1 MFPVAQ
7 SRESERGA
15 VIVLVAIALPVL
27 VLFVSLAVDFAHFF
41 DYSRNLQARADAAA
55 LAAGVEYGSKCFGA
69 TVSPAQ
75 LDAIGQ
81 AAQQYAGPPN
91 GTPPNAG
98 NPAQNLPFAFNAV
111 TPYYNQ
117 PKLKAG
123 SPTDFYMIL
132 NGSTSADKGG
142 TNFSDGTVCAADYPV
157 TPGPP
162 PAPATDVW
170 LTQEHVPLFFPLLG
184 IKPNISAHARVQL
197 QAIGQPVDST
207 PIAVPDPADVPCMV
221 GNVVDQTTGAV
232 IATTGKLTETNT
244 NPPTWSGPT
253 TTGVTVP
260 STGGAADQLAVQAFF
275 PDDCSNINGSGT
287 RYDAA
292 AQGGGIDFINGY
304 TTPPATVTTPTIG
317 SVWLEAAGC
326 NPTGTAESTNQTGT
340 AGNAYF
346 YYFTTS
352 TACKVI
358 VHARVDFP
366 AGQGAPGVVAVMDGD
381 VANGQD
387 MHGPPDLQGNNFW
400 YSQTFA
406 IPPLSGRHVFTLRWY
421 QSASTVQTK
430 CKTLADATNKTKPCD
445 LNGGNPVQQTFAAV
459 DDGSDPPDDSGPI
472 IGAYVGC
479 SANCTAVGG
488 VAPGGINTI
497 PTGTNPTLQITF
509 QLQGLKNS
517 GQNDPP
523 VVLRASVQS
532 SKATGLVDCGQG
544 NGASS
549 DSQAIQTGCPHSVA
563 VYNGNTCIVDP
574 SAQPWTCLSVITG
587 NRRQQIVNG
596 FVNKVG
602 QSCDNWQS
610 YKATGV
616 NNINAD
622 TDPRAFVMII
632 TSPNDLSLASSNP
645 NAIIHILGFAVFY
658 VTGWDGDKWAP
669 GQGNQTIPGCTA
681 PTDRDEA
688 FPGTGSSNN
697 QIWGHFFKTVVPGIG
712 GGIACDPNAFGGCV
726 AALTR

>member
-1 MFPVAQ
+1 MRPVAFT
-7 SRESERGA
+7 RESERGA
-15 VIVLVAIALPVL
+15 VMVLVAIALPVL
-27 VLFVSLAVDFAHFF
+27 VLFVSLAIDFAHFF
-41 DYSRNLQARADAAA
+41 DYSRNLQNRADAAA

-69 TVSPAQ
+69 TVTQAQ

-81 AAQQYAGPPN
+81 AAQQYAGPP
-91 GTPPNAG
+91 GANAH
-98 NPAQNLPFAFNAV
+98 LPY
-111 TPYYNQ
+111 PYNSIASYNNQ
-117 PKLKAG
+117 PNLTAG
-123 SPTDFYMIL
+123 SDTNFYMIL
-132 NGSTSADKGG
+132 NGAASHDNGG
-142 TNFSDGTVCAADYPV
+142 TSFSDGTVCAADYPV
-157 TPGPP
+157 PPPGTT

-170 LTQEHVPLFFPLLG
+170 LTQEHLPLFFPMLG
-184 IKPNISAHARVQL
+184 IQPNISAHARVQL
-197 QAIGQPVDST
+197 QAIGEPADST

-221 GNVVDQTTGAV
+221 GNIVDQNTGTV
-232 IATTGKLTETNT
+232 IATTGKLTETST
-244 NPPTWSGPT
+244 NPPTWTGPT

-260 STGGAADQLAVQAFF
+260 TNNGAADQLAAQAFF

-287 RYDAA
+287 TYDAGSFTS

-304 TTPPATVTTPTIG
+304 TPPPATVTTPTLG
-317 SVWLEAAGC
+317 SVWLETAGC
-326 NPTGTAESTNQTGT
+326 TPTGTAESTNQTSD

-352 TACKVI
+352 TACSVT

-366 AGQGAPGVVAVMDGD
+366 TGQGTPGVVAVIDGD

-387 MHGPPDLQGNNFW
+387 MQAPPDAQGNNFW
-400 YSQTFA
+400 TKTFA
-406 IPPLSGRHVFTLRWY
+406 IAPRSGRHVFTLRWY
-421 QSASTVQTK
+421 QSASTVSNK
-430 CKTLADATNKTKPCD
+430 CQSLGDAQKKSNPCD

-472 IGAYVGC
+472 IGAQVGC
-479 SANCTAVGG
+479 TANCTALGG
-488 VAPGGINTI
+488 VAASGINTI
-497 PTGTNPTLQITF
+497 PTGTNPTLQLTF
-509 QLQGLKNS
+509 ELQGLKNS

-523 VVLRASVQS
+523 IVLRASVQS
-532 SKATGLVDCGQG
+532 SKATGLIDCGQG

-549 DSQAIQTGCPHSVA
+549 DSQAITNGCPHPVA
-563 VYNGNTCIVDP
+563 VYGNTCVMDP
-574 SAQPWTCLSVITG
+574 SANPWTCVHVITG

-596 FVNKVG
+596 FTARIG

-616 NNINAD
+616 NNINAE
-622 TDPRAFVMII
+622 TDPRAFTMII

-645 NAIIHILGFAVFY
+645 NAIVHILGFAIFY
-658 VTGWDGDKWAP
+658 VTGWDGDQWVQSSNK
-669 GQGNQTIPGCTA
+669 TIPGCTT
-681 PTDRDEA
+681 PTDKDEN

-712 GGIACDPNAFGGCV
+712 GGVACDPNAFGGCV

>member
-1 MFPVAQ
+1 MYSVAP
-7 SRESERGA
+7 SRDSERGA
-15 VIVLVAIALPVL
+15 VMVLVAIALPVL
-27 VLFVSLAVDFAHFF
+27 VLFVSLAIDFAHFF
-41 DYSRNLQARADAAA
+41 DYSRNLQNRADAAA

-69 TVSPAQ
+69 TVTPAQ
-75 LDAIGQ
+75 LDAIGH
-81 AAQQYAGPPN
+81 AAQQYAGPPV
-91 GTPPNAG
+91 GTPDT
-98 NPAQNLPFAFNAV
+98 NLPYKY
-111 TPYYNQ
+111 TDIPTYSNQ
-117 PKLKAG
+117 PNLSAG
-123 SPTDFYMIL
+123 SPNNLFMVL

-142 TNFSDGTVCAADYPV
+142 TSFSDGTVCAADYPV
-157 TPGPP
+157 PAPASP

-170 LTQEHVPLFFPLLG
+170 LTQEHLPLFFPLLG
-184 IKPNISAHARVQL
+184 IQPTISAHARVQL
-197 QAIGQPVDST
+197 RAIGQPAEST

-221 GNVVDQTTGAV
+221 GQVVDQTTGNV

-244 NPPTWSGPT
+244 NPPTWTGPT

-260 STGGAADQLAVQAFF
+260 STGGTADQLAVQAFF

-287 RYDAA
+287 TYDAT

-304 TTPPATVTTPTIG
+304 TPPPATVTTPTLG

-326 NPTGTAESTNQTGT
+326 TPTGTAESTNQTST
-340 AGNAYF
+340 AGAAYF

-352 TACKVI
+352 TACNVI

-366 AGQGAPGVVAVMDGD
+366 TGQGTPGVVAVMDGD
-381 VANGQD
+381 LANAQD
-387 MHGPPDLQGNNFW
+387 MHAPPDPQGNNFW
-400 YSQTFA
+400 YSQVFPIGPRT
-406 IPPLSGRHVFTLRWY
+406 GRHVFTLRWY

-472 IGAYVGC
+472 IGAQVGC
-479 SANCTAVGG
+479 VTNCAAVGG
-488 VAPGGINTI
+488 PANGGINTI
-497 PTGTNPTLQITF
+497 PTGESPTLQVTF

-523 VVLRASVQS
+523 IVLRASVQS

-544 NGASS
+544 NGASA
-549 DSQAIQTGCPHSVA
+549 DSQAIQTGCPHPVA
-563 VYNGNTCIVDP
+563 VYDGNTCVITP
-574 SAQPWTCLSVITG
+574 SANPWTCLYVITG
-587 NRRQQIVNG
+587 NRRNQIVNG
-596 FVNKVG
+596 FTSRIG

-610 YKATGV
+610 FKATGV
-616 NNINAD
+616 NDINPD
-622 TDPRAFVMII
+622 TDPRAFTMII

-645 NAIIHILGFAVFY
+645 NAIVHILGFAIFY
-658 VTGWDGDKWAP
+658 VTGWDGDKWVP
-669 GQGNQTIPGCTA
+669 GPGSQTIPNCAA
-681 PTDRDEA
+681 PTDQDEA
-688 FPGTGSSNN
+688 FPGTGSSKN

-712 GGIACDPNAFGGCV
+712 SEVACDPLAFGGCV